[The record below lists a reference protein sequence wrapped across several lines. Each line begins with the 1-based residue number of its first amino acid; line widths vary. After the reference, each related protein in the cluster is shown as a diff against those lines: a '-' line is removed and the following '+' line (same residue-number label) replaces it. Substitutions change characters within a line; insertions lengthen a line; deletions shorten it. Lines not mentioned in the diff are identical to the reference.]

1 MAGLRNF
8 LITFILSLLIF
19 SVAGYMLV
27 GFVNANIADIM
38 NPTEPSSGEDTT
50 DPTGPT
56 DESGTAVD
64 PTGDDVKG
72 SSFTGV
78 LIGRDKADTENK
90 KGSEVDSILLIRV
103 NKEKKCFVF
112 TSVPANMRVYVGG
125 YYVKLS
131 QVYDDYG
138 IDFFT
143 DKISALTGIKVN
155 YYADIDMEGFIN
167 VFDIL
172 GGVTY
177 DVPQDMLYT
186 PPGAS
191 KPEIDIKKGKRTLT
205 SAQALDVLRFKSYSN
220 GDVGRTTLQRDFL
233 KAVFRQKVSLDN
245 LTKAPEVFSLLVK
258 YMKTNMELS
267 DFTANIDL
275 IFSYSKYTQVDI
287 AYPGMVKTIDD
298 VVYFEPNT
306 DQMIS
311 RMKEYR

>member
-8 LITFILSLLIF
+8 LITFVLSLVIF

-27 GFVNANIADIM
+27 GFVNSNIADLM
-38 NPTEPSSGEDTT
+38 NPTDTSSEEETT

-56 DESGTAVD
+56 DEGGTTLD
-64 PTGDDVKG
+64 PSSEDVKG
-72 SSFTGV
+72 TSFTGV
-78 LIGRDKADTENK
+78 LIGRDKADEANK
-90 KGSEVDSILLIRV
+90 KASEVDTILLIRV
-103 NKEKKCFVF
+103 NKEKKCFVL

-138 IDFFT
+138 VEFFV
-143 DKISALTGIKVN
+143 DKIAALTGMKVN
-155 YYADIDMEGFIN
+155 YYADIDMEGFIK

-177 DVPQDMLYT
+177 DVQQDMQYT

-191 KPEIDIKKGKRTLT
+191 KPEIDIRKGRRTLT
-205 SAQALDVLRFKSYSN
+205 SAQALDVLRYKSYSN
-220 GDVGRTTLQRDFL
+220 GDVGRTALQRDFL
-233 KAVFRQKVSLDN
+233 KAVFRQKVSIDN

-275 IFSYSKYTQVDI
+275 IFSYSKYEQVDI
-287 AYPGMVKTIDD
+287 AYPGTVKTIDD
-298 VVYFEPNT
+298 VGY
-306 DQMIS
+306 ILS
-311 RMKEYR
+311 RILTR